1 MSPDAKAGFET
12 EWAVLSRRLRLLLAR
27 KRVAP
32 AHHDDLVQETALR
45 LVSMWD
51 SVDRRRDLWPLTVTI
66 ALNLLRDRGRAVN
79 KDDLVG
85 EIPDLP
91 AVTDV
96 ETAGIARME
105 LRKVRAAM
113 DQLSESHRSILMKEI
128 GAHAAAAVPD
138 GAGDKMLRMRARRKL
153 QSALERVSALV
164 ALRVRRVA
172 DLFEGLLVVREP
184 GITAASCALCLAL
197 GAGGSLLAPRALL
210 PHASAGWIPAPR
222 IEPALVTGGSVE
234 LVGVSTEP
242 RQALIDERP
251 SVAAERSAHRELA
264 GRGTGAGRRAKE
276 NKGEQGSAFD
286 PLDALPQ
293 GDGDNV
299 PDPTSSISFDAS
311 GDEPQPPSG
320 GDGDAATTV
329 PPMPSPPPPPDDSGN
344 DQLGADELAEQ
355 LL

>member
-27 KRVAP
+27 KRVPP

-51 SVDRRRDLWPLTVTI
+51 SVDRRRGLWPLTVTI

-79 KDDLVG
+79 KDDLVA
-85 EIPDLP
+85 EIPDL
-91 AVTDV
+91 AALTDV
-96 ETAGIARME
+96 ETVGIARME
-105 LRKVRAAM
+105 LRKVREAM
-113 DQLSESHRSILMKEI
+113 DHLSESHRSILMKEI
-128 GAHAAAAVPD
+128 GAHAAAALPD

-197 GAGGSLLAPRALL
+197 GAAGAMLAPSPLL
-210 PHASAGWIPAPR
+210 PQASAGSIPARPG
-222 IEPALVTGGSVE
+222 IEPPLVTGGSIE

-242 RQALIDERP
+242 RQALIEERA
-251 SVAAERSAHRELA
+251 AAERSAQQEVA
-264 GRGTGAGRRAKE
+264 GRGKGAGRRAKG
-276 NKGEQGSAFD
+276 NRGKHGSAFD
-286 PLDALPQ
+286 PLDTLPL

-311 GDEPQPPSG
+311 GDEPQPLSG
-320 GDGDAATTV
+320 GDGDEATTV
-329 PPMPSPPPPPDDSGN
+329 PPVPPPPPPPGDSGD